1 MRKQRQVS
9 FRAKS
14 SMIRMLSIGIVS
26 IILGWCAVNSASFIT
41 KSLLG
46 NIVGF
51 AHAQSDSELNNESLS
66 PFDVI
71 FVARPEG
78 EDIYA
83 IWGSDGTEAGTQLI
97 KNIRPGERAD
107 IGPHKGFVKV
117 GHIFLFAANDGING
131 RELWRTDGTTDGTHM
146 LKDLN
151 CELLTEGWCTPGD
164 PDYSMCDSICE
175 ECEFDPFMPWCQDP
189 YPYGCSICAG
199 SSNISDY
206 DFVSTGS
213 KLFFFV
219 DNYYTDDELWVSD
232 GSAAG
237 TTSVRSF
244 SRIGSQTLAVA
255 GNRAFF
261 IADDGCGH
269 GGELWA
275 SDGTAGGTYMV
286 KDINPGSDTSYV
298 GGISSFG
305 NKVVFSC
312 DDGTH
317 GREPWISDGTEAG
330 TYMIKDLIPGSGS
343 SNLYPFEA
351 IGSKVVFRASVS
363 DSETGLWITD
373 GTPGNM
379 TLIDIWL
386 GVGYHTTIDNKLWF
400 MANDGTHGSEPWTFD
415 GTMAIMVKDI
425 NPGTGALGTVTHPF
439 FAKGHDGRVYFQ
451 AKDSSGN
458 EPWVSDGTEAGTKML
473 KFISVD
479 SKAGGFTPA
488 SGITYFSAVD
498 SPAAGWE
505 LWKTD
510 GTEARTVIVKD
521 IWPGTG
527 SSYVRKITSI
537 AMPDIDVS
545 PLTYNFGEVKIGE
558 SSDAIVSI
566 SNIGSG
572 DLTIQNVNLIDIK
585 GYYSILSLPTLPV
598 TLSSNQT
605 LDVYITFTPSVAGDF
620 SAILELTSDDS
631 DEGLVEVTLGGTG
644 VQVELPPSEQL
655 AQILEFFDTCVTEG
669 TLSGNGPG
677 NSDEGRL
684 CALRNMIKASGNL
697 INSGLFEEACQQLLD
712 AYNRTDGN
720 PKPPDFVTGDSA
732 QELAVQI
739 QDLRISLGCE

>member
-1 MRKQRQVS
+1 
-9 FRAKS
+9 
-14 SMIRMLSIGIVS
+14 MLSIGIVS
-26 IILGWCAVNSASFIT
+26 IILGWCAVNSAPFIT
-41 KSLLG
+41 KPPLS
-46 NIVGF
+46 NIVSF
-51 AHAQSDSELNNESLS
+51 AHAQSDSELNNESPS

-117 GHIFLFAANDGING
+117 GHISLFAANDGING
-131 RELWRTDGTTDGTHM
+131 RELWRTDGTTGGTYM
-146 LKDLN
+146 LKDLKG
-151 CELLTEGWCTPGD
+151 ELLTEGWCTPGD
-164 PDYSMCDSICE
+164 PDYPMCDSICE
-175 ECEFDPFMPWCQDP
+175 ECESEPFMPWCQDP

-219 DNYYTDDELWVSD
+219 DNDYMDDELWISD
-232 GSAAG
+232 GSATG
-237 TTSVRSF
+237 TTLVRSF
-244 SRIGSQTLAVA
+244 SRVGSQTMAVA
-255 GNRAFF
+255 GNRIFF
-261 IADDGCGH
+261 SAADGSGY
-269 GGELWA
+269 GSELWI

-286 KDINPGSDTSYV
+286 KDIYPGSDW
-298 GGISSFG
+298 SSPWNITGFG
-305 NKVVFSC
+305 NKVVFAC

-317 GREPWISDGTEAG
+317 GREPWISDGTEVG
-330 TYMIKDLIPGSGS
+330 TYMIKDLVPGSGS
-343 SNLYPFEA
+343 PDPGLFA
-351 IGSKVVFRASVS
+351 AVGSKTVFRASVAS
-363 DSETGLWITD
+363 SGSELWVTN
-373 GTPGNM
+373 GTPGNA
-379 TLIDIWL
+379 TLVDIQPGSSGSNL
-386 GVGYHTTIDNKLWF
+386 GCFTTIDNNLWF
-400 MANDGTHGSEPWTFD
+400 IANDGIHGYEPWIFD
-415 GTMAIMVKDI
+415 GTTATMVKDI
-425 NPGTGALGTVTHPF
+425 NPGSADGTPYGLSIG

-451 AKDSSGN
+451 AKDPSGN
-458 EPWVSDGTEAGTKML
+458 EPWVSDGTETGTEKL
-473 KFISVD
+473 KFIYVD

-488 SGITYFSAVD
+488 CGVTYFSAFD
-498 SPAAGWE
+498 WPATGAE

-510 GTEARTVIVKD
+510 GTEAGTVIVKD

-527 SSYVRKITSI
+527 SSYAGKITSI
-537 AMPDIDVS
+537 AMPDVDVS
-545 PLTYNFGEVKIGE
+545 PLTYNFGEVKLGE

-572 DLTIQNVNLIDIK
+572 DLTVQNVNLIDIK

-620 SAILELTSDDS
+620 SAILEITSDDP
-631 DEGLVEVTLGGTG
+631 DEGLVGVTLGGTG
-644 VQVELPPSEQL
+644 VQAKLPPSEQL

-669 TLSGNGPG
+669 TLSGNGLG
-677 NSDEGRL
+677 NSAEGRL
-684 CALRNMIKASGNL
+684 GALRNMIEASGDL
-697 INSGLFEEACQQLLD
+697 INGELFEEACQQLLD

-739 QDLRISLGCE
+739 KDLRTSLGCE